1 MFTGSHLAVL
11 IINAIIP
18 VLWIVII
25 IKNLVKYYEL
35 KVAYAQ
41 SNERLICLKERLP
54 DVAENAPEEVKHYRQ
69 SAESMANVMM
79 QGHAT
84 ELKFARFNVIFWVV
98 VGVGMTIC
106 SVLETIKVCVKL
118 YHRECPCALTRYEQ
132 KVEGPK
138 FTATLQNVKIEEG
151 KKND

>member
-1 MFTGSHLAVL
+1 MFTGSHLAVF
-11 IINAIIP
+11 IINAVIP

-35 KVAYAQ
+35 KVAHAR
-41 SNERLICLKERLP
+41 SNERLNCLKESLP
-54 DVAENAPEEVKHYRQ
+54 DVAENAPEEVKYYRQ
-69 SAESMANVMM
+69 SAEGMANVMM

-98 VGVGMTIC
+98 VGVCMAIC
-106 SVLETIKVCVKL
+106 SMLETIEVGVKL
-118 YHRECPCALTRYEQ
+118 YHRECPCELTRHEQ

-138 FTATLQNVKIEEG
+138 FTATLQNVKIEEE